1 MGNLFRQTIEQ
12 GCKLLDMGISNSV
25 IDKFEI
31 YYQMLINKN
40 KEYNLTSII
49 EPVEAAVKH
58 FIDSLTL
65 YQEISSTSG
74 AKIVDIGSGA
84 GFPGIP
90 LKIYKDDIDMTLID
104 AVGKKVSFMQQVIKN
119 LNLQNVIAIQTRA
132 EELAST
138 GRERYNVALS
148 RAVAELRVLVEYAL
162 PLIQVGGIFVAAK
175 GPNVQGE
182 IINADRAIKIL
193 GGEILNIRYVSLPLS
208 NEGRSIVTIKK
219 IEHTLAKYPRR
230 IGIAKKRPL

>member
-104 AVGKKVSFMQQVIKN
+104 AVGKKVSFMQQVIK
-119 LNLQNVIAIQTRA
+119 I
-132 EELAST
+132 
-138 GRERYNVALS
+138 
-148 RAVAELRVLVEYAL
+148 
-162 PLIQVGGIFVAAK
+162 
-175 GPNVQGE
+175 
-182 IINADRAIKIL
+182 
-193 GGEILNIRYVSLPLS
+193 
-208 NEGRSIVTIKK
+208 
-219 IEHTLAKYPRR
+219 
-230 IGIAKKRPL
+230 